1 MLIQWHW
8 TVMKEKISLIDSF
21 VQETIE
27 IPYLNQIIPTNT
39 KKLFWFFPCA
49 MISDFFQDHSTPHN
63 EIFWIHW
70 GHAFQSYDN
79 YSNFGQFWSL
89 N

>member
-1 MLIQWHW
+1 
-8 TVMKEKISLIDSF
+8 MKEKISLIDNF

-27 IPYLNQIIPTNT
+27 IPYLNQIVPTNT
-39 KKLFWFFPCA
+39 KKSFFFPVLGN
-49 MISDFFQDHSTPHN
+49 SDFFQDHSTPHN

-79 YSNFGQFWSL
+79 
-89 N
+89 